1 MSNIVVTLG
10 DILLLDAKLPPGVY
24 IVWNAE
30 LEQPVY
36 IGRATVGCDQQIVEH
51 WHGGPTADSGLN
63 SAMHGSEPYY
73 LDWTVEVYPA
83 FESQAAEQL
92 DQGLLG
98 KLSALMQ

>member
-1 MSNIVVTLG
+1 MKNLIVTLG
-10 DILLLDAKLPPGVY
+10 DILLFDAKLPPGVY

-51 WHGGPTADSGLN
+51 WHGGPTADRDLN
-63 SAMHGSEPYY
+63 SAMNSSEPYC

-83 FESQAAEQL
+83 FERHSAVEL
-92 DQGLLG
+92 EQGLLG
-98 KLSALMQ
+98 KLPPLLQ

>member
-1 MSNIVVTLG
+1 MKNIVVTLG
-10 DILLLDAKLPPGVY
+10 DILLLDAKLPSGVY

-51 WHGGPTADSGLN
+51 WHGGPTADRGLN
-63 SAMHGSEPYY
+63 SAMHGSEPYC

-83 FESQAAEQL
+83 FESHAAVEL
-92 DQGLLG
+92 EQGLLG
-98 KLSALMQ
+98 KLPPLMQ

>member
-1 MSNIVVTLG
+1 MKNIVVTLG

-51 WHGGPTADSGLN
+51 WHGGPSADRDLN
-63 SAMHGSEPYY
+63 SAMHGSEPYC
-73 LDWTVEVYPA
+73 LDWTVEVYPV
-83 FESQAAEQL
+83 FERQEAANLE
-92 DQGLLG
+92 QGLLG
-98 KLSALMQ
+98 KLFPLMQ